1 MGIDSAVTLSLTA
14 VERMKS
20 RHRFKGDRGEDIYL
34 HLPRGGMLRGGDWLE
49 AEDGTLVQIVAKP
62 ETVLTVTA
70 ENALALLRAT
80 YHLGNRHVPLELT
93 PAYVRLEADPV
104 LERMLRQLGVVVTP
118 EMAPFEPEAGAYRS
132 HPGHG
137 HSDA

>member
-1 MGIDSAVTLSLTA
+1 
-14 VERMKS
+14 
-20 RHRFKGDRGEDIYL
+20 
-34 HLPRGGMLRGGDWLE
+34 MLRGGDWLE
-49 AEDGTLVQIVAKP
+49 AEDGTLVQVVAKP
-62 ETVLTVTA
+62 EAVLTVTA